1 MAVNDIEINIQRL
14 NKSFN
19 SLQVLKDL
27 DLKIRKGETTVIIGG
42 SGTGKSILLKHIIGL
57 IKPDSGKILIHG
69 IDITTKNESE
79 LGEIRSRFAMVF
91 QSSALLN
98 SLTVAENVGLGLKE
112 QRQLSK
118 KQIDKTVM
126 EKLTLVKMEQKY
138 NSMPEELSGG
148 MKKRVAIARAL
159 AMNPEVVL
167 YDEPTAGLD
176 PIMAGN
182 IDELIMELKEKFKM
196 TSIVVT
202 HDMESAFFIG
212 DHICMLYQGRIIE
225 EGDPESFRH
234 SKNDIVTQFITRHR
248 NTKIGGR

>member
-1 MAVNDIEINIQRL
+1 MNDVEIDIQKL

-19 SLQVLKDL
+19 SLHVLKDL

-57 IKPDSGKILIHG
+57 IKPDSGKILIDG

-79 LGEIRSRFAMVF
+79 LGEIRGRFAMVF

-112 QRQLSK
+112 QHRLPK
-118 KQIDKTVM
+118 KQIDETVM

-138 NSMPEELSGG
+138 NSMPEALSGG

-182 IDELIMELKEKFKM
+182 IDELIMELKQKFKM
-196 TSIVVT
+196 TSVVVT

-234 SKNDIVTQFITRHR
+234 SKNDIVTQFIKRHKD
-248 NTKIGGR
+248 TKV

>member
-1 MAVNDIEINIQRL
+1 VNGVEIDIQKL

-19 SLQVLKDL
+19 RLQVLKDL

-42 SGTGKSILLKHIIGL
+42 SGTGKSVLLKHIIGL

-69 IDITTKNESE
+69 IDITTKDESE

-91 QSSALLN
+91 QSAALLN

-112 QRQLSK
+112 QHRLSK
-118 KQIDKTVM
+118 KQIDETVM
-126 EKLTLVKMEQKY
+126 EKLTLVKMEQKH

-196 TSIVVT
+196 TSVVVT

-248 NTKIGGR
+248 NVKVGGT

>member
-1 MAVNDIEINIQRL
+1 MAVNDVEIEIQKL

-19 SLQVLKDL
+19 NFQVLKDL

-42 SGTGKSILLKHIIGL
+42 SGTGKSVLLKHIIGL
-57 IKPDSGKILIHG
+57 IKPDSGKILIRG

-79 LGEIRSRFAMVF
+79 IEGIRSRFAMVF

-112 QRQLSK
+112 QHRFSK
-118 KQIDKTVM
+118 RQIDEIVM
-126 EKLTLVKMEQKY
+126 EKLKLVKMEHKY

-159 AMNPEVVL
+159 AMDPEVIL

-176 PIMAGN
+176 PVMSGN
-182 IDELIMELKEKFKM
+182 IDELIVELKEKFKK
-196 TSIVVT
+196 TSVVVT
-202 HDMESAFFIG
+202 HDMESAFFTG

-225 EGDPESFRH
+225 EGDPESFRN
-234 SKNDIVTQFITRHR
+234 SKNNIVTQFIKRH
-248 NTKIGGR
+248 